1 MRKIMGG
8 LTIVLALIIGI
19 LPVFTDCLSQGRSLE
34 LANGKTVPMKC
45 HWTGIAE
52 IGVAIPLLFVGIFEI
67 TSKRKE
73 SFTILSVFGVV
84 LGILAILFPTFLIG
98 VCANPAMTCNMLMR
112 PGLILAGVLAVIAS
126 VIVFVT
132 SRKIL
137 EPSV

>member
-1 MRKIMGG
+1 MGG

-19 LPVFTDCLSQGRSLE
+19 LPMFTDCLSQGRSLE

-73 SFTILSVFGVV
+73 SLTILSVLGVV

-98 VCANPAMTCNMLMR
+98 VCANPDMTCNMLMR

-132 SRKIL
+132 SRKIV
-137 EPSV
+137 EPSA

>member
-1 MRKIMGG
+1 
-8 LTIVLALIIGI
+8 
-19 LPVFTDCLSQGRSLE
+19 
-34 LANGKTVPMKC
+34 MKC

-73 SFTILSVFGVV
+73 SLTILSVLGVV

-98 VCANPAMTCNMLMR
+98 VCANPDMTCNMLMR

-132 SRKIL
+132 SRKIV
-137 EPSV
+137 EPSA